1 MEPHVMTMRKAIPR
15 GEKGAVQGIKMWL
28 MDADEFVRNERTSR
42 KNARGINNKFAL
54 FESLE
59 TLATKSVRKPAMGL
73 GLVVPKLLTQV
84 NSFKDLA
91 YDWDTYGA
99 LPIAEGAIA
108 QARQLLNALSLQLV
122 YAPAVSVHVFPMRD
136 GGVQV
141 ELDRDSASMEIEVH
155 PNGSQ
160 DYLLFNPDGSII
172 GTYPSLFVALRHFID
187 PPQQV
192 AL

>member
-1 MEPHVMTMRKAIPR
+1 MTMRKAIPR
-15 GEKGAVQGIKMWL
+15 SDQVAVQGIKMWL

-59 TLATKSVRKPAMGL
+59 ILATKSFRKPATGL
-73 GLVVPKLLTQV
+73 GLVTPKLLTQV

-99 LPIAEGAIA
+99 LPIAEGAVA

-141 ELDRDSASMEIEVH
+141 ELDRDSAAMEIEVH
-155 PNGSQ
+155 NDGSQ
-160 DYLLFNPDGSII
+160 DYLLFSPDGSAI
-172 GTYPSLFVALRHFID
+172 GTYYSLFVALRHFID
-187 PPQQV
+187 PPQPV